1 MTSTNKQSQSNLLNR
16 TFSSRAS
23 VLSRADGSAWWEAR
37 HESTGSQDPI
47 ITTQILAAVYGPR
60 APTKGREY
68 MDHAS
73 LEITILPATK
83 AESNDVLN
91 FYPTSRSTYLLLLQ
105 HFLFNA
111 FRQYILLSLHPRT
124 QISVIVQIL
133 HDGGSL
139 LSSIVNCM
147 TIALFDAGTPMI
159 GCLVGVTVGW
169 RRTEQTS
176 AQTSWNIVIEP
187 TLQEIRQCDIISHYI
202 IDQSKNVVSEWDF
215 ISSDS
220 PSLQSIPE
228 TLYWEGRT
236 LALRTA
242 LQLHSFIRVTTQ
254 KLIAYQQQLTS

>member
-1 MTSTNKQSQSNLLNR
+1 MAAQYVTRVSLCLS
-16 TFSSRAS
+16 FSSVEPNLYLS
-23 VLSRADGSAWWEAR
+23 LVTVLS
-37 HESTGSQDPI
+37 Q
-47 ITTQILAAVYGPR
+47 
-60 APTKGREY
+60 
-68 MDHAS
+68 
-73 LEITILPATK
+73 
-83 AESNDVLN
+83 
-91 FYPTSRSTYLLLLQ
+91 
-105 HFLFNA
+105 
-111 FRQYILLSLHPRT
+111 
-124 QISVIVQIL
+124 
-133 HDGGSL
+133 L